1 MRGSSA
7 LTVFVATE
15 ALSVE
20 ELVEE
25 TVVSKTI
32 ALCLTDG
39 FFVSFEIKSEGLA
52 RVFMASSSSESV
64 FKERLGKTES
74 FD

>member
-39 FFVSFEIKSEGLA
+39 FFV
-52 RVFMASSSSESV
+52 
-64 FKERLGKTES
+64 
-74 FD
+74 